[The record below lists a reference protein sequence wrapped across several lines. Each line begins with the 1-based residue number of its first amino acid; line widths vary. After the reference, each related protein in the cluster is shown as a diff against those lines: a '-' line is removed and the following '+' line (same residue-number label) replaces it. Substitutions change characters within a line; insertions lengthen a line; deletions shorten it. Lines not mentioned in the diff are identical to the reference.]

1 MHALVIRLKRAIA
14 QLVQNHAV
22 GTLVGWIYGD
32 LIPFHGHRIDVQ
44 GTGISPPNKVSLLL
58 GMYESAEYRFVRD
71 YLLSDVPVIE
81 LGSSIGAVS
90 SVIAARLRPGQHL
103 TCVEANPKLIP
114 TLKRNLDRNGSHLDV
129 DVIHAAVAY
138 GVDSVPFIISDNN
151 LVSNVAARPV
161 DGITNVPTVSLSDL
175 LARGRCTSFQLVADI
190 EGAELDVLLHDRDAL
205 RLCRVMIM
213 ELHDTHRDAQAYS
226 KDDLA
231 SLVVAAGFQII
242 ARYGSVI
249 VCRKTAGDA
258 C

>member
-1 MHALVIRLKRAIA
+1 MHAFVIRLKRAIA
-14 QLVQNHAV
+14 QLVQNDAI
-22 GTLVGWIYGD
+22 GTVVGWVYGNV
-32 LIPFHGHRIDVQ
+32 IPFHGHRIDVR

-71 YLLSDVPVIE
+71 YLLPDVPVIE

-114 TLKRNLDRNGSHLDV
+114 SLKRNLDRNGSHLDV

-138 GVDSVPFIISDNN
+138 GKDSVPFIISDNN
-151 LVSNVAARPV
+151 LVSNVAARPI

-175 LARGRCTSFQLVADI
+175 LARSRCTSFQLVADI
-190 EGAELDVLLHDRDAL
+190 EGAELGVLLHDQDAL
-205 RLCRVMIM
+205 RLCRAMIM
-213 ELHDTHRDAQAYS
+213 ELHDTLRDDQAYS
-226 KDDLA
+226 REDLERLIVA
-231 SLVVAAGFQII
+231 SGFQVL

-249 VCRKTAGDA
+249 VCRNTAGDT